1 MLIYIN
7 INLDYK
13 MASCKLKLGQYLKTQ
28 KKRSGEVRVLIVEN
42 MQNCFFNQGS
52 LAFRSKSTQKE
63 KEFVEKINRLI
74 NFVEVDDDYVKAG
87 KSGKEPSKKTRQ
99 STTFDTG
106 ARKKYYFDM
115 VVFTQIANPPDHFS
129 FASSHYLKDPTK
141 FNYFSSNSPGIKY
154 VKSSK
159 KIKTD
164 KKKLFLLPDYA
175 LTDGGDSYLHQ
186 GKMVKGIDFHPDL
199 DTSCLQRP
207 NDDLHTNVFINSP
220 RYYNRGYILTKG
232 NDFSNN
238 HSAFLN
244 SDLKSTGL
252 EDFLKC
258 NYVNCMYVCGMG
270 RENQVYQTMMDS
282 LKLNFLKDRFV
293 IHDATEPINIDLS
306 SFKNK
311 AKRFQSMKSDSIEDN
326 PFLEEYRDQ
335 GISVLNSQNLFT
347 YFDRLNGK
355 INLNKV
361 GRMESLGSLFQSS
374 QKSSNNVDNAINNIF
389 NLKGKGRT
397 LKKKIKKSKVRN
409 KSNKYRKSKTPKKSR
424 KRKL

>member
-270 RENQVYQTMMDS
+270 RENQVYHTLIDS

-293 IHDATEPINIDLS
+293 IHDATEPVNIDLS

-311 AKRFQSMKSDSIEDN
+311 AKRFVILDI
-326 PFLEEYRDQ
+326 PLLLE
-335 GISVLNSQNLFT
+335 N
-347 YFDRLNGK
+347 K
-355 INLNKV
+355 INNKNDILIFV
-361 GRMESLGSLFQSS
+361 QS
-374 QKSSNNVDNAINNIF
+374 KKKDIF
-389 NLKGKGRT
+389 KK
-397 LKKKIKKSKVRN
+397 LKKRKNFNYNLHKKFKNLQLSLDYKKKKSKFIIKN
-409 KSNKYRKSKTPKKSR
+409 NFSRKSVNIRIKNILKK
-424 KRKL
+424 LENE